1 MNTQTQEALK
11 MLDAIQ
17 IKYSDLIY
25 NEAGFEKA
33 EEFEDDIIAVKE
45 AIATNEE
52 SSVVQPAQE
61 PVSWNEETFNH
72 IAYAYRTCPVH
83 EVKMVNERY
92 QELVDYVLSITHST
106 PDSTLDSTPA
116 HQWQGLT
123 DDEVDDFMFQSCDA
137 ENGYSIT
144 DLIRLVEQTLKE
156 KNHG

>member
-11 MLDAIQ
+11 MLDAMRLS
-17 IKYSDLIY
+17 YSDLIY

-61 PVSWNEETFNH
+61 P
-72 IAYAYRTCPVH
+72 YAWAT
-83 EVKMVNERY
+83 EWEDG
-92 QELVDYVLSITHST
+92 EWSISHSPHMGKQSIPLYPHST
-106 PDSTLDSTPA
+106 PDSTLDSTLDSTHP
-116 HQWQGLT
+116 HQWQELT
-123 DDEVDDFMFQSCDA
+123 NEDIARLILINEVDGTGDVGLA
-137 ENGYSIT
+137 
-144 DLIRLVEQTLKE
+144 RLVEHASRI